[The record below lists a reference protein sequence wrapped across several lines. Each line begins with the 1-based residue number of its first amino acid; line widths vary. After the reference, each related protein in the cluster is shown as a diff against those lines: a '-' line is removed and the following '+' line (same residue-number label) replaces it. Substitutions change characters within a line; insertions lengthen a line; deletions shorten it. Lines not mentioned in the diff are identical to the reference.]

1 LGDDDSHDDIIL
13 GSVLV
18 SIFQVFSTGFRCSV
32 CKTEVSCDV
41 DAVDRHLKTNHGN
54 IVIKN
59 VSRLHTKMISAR
71 DRLMKLR
78 LADET
83 QRRSNHERARGD
95 SNKAE
100 SNDDA
105 GLGDD
110 EPRGDIICR
119 SVSISVFQVF
129 AMGFRCSVCEIKV
142 GCSVDAVKRHL
153 KKNIRTSVI
162 KMFRGCMQRW
172 FWQKIGS

>member
-1 LGDDDSHDDIIL
+1 MNAFSAGVKNARSITKYLSPYIFACDLPTAPGLGDDDSHDDIIL

-83 QRRSNHERARGD
+83 QRRSNHEVTQTRRNQMMMQGWATTNPVVILFADRFRFQC
-95 SNKAE
+95 SKF
-100 SNDDA
+100 
-105 GLGDD
+105 LL
-110 EPRGDIICR
+110 
-119 SVSISVFQVF
+119 SVSVALF
-129 AMGFRCSVCEIKV
+129 
-142 GCSVDAVKRHL
+142 VKSKL
-153 KKNIRTSVI
+153 VVVL
-162 KMFRGCMQRW
+162 ML
-172 FWQKIGS
+172 